1 MVWRDEE
8 ELMRAHS
15 IRIIPPAGGSH
26 WGALCR
32 LGTMQ
37 FFEHGPTVKQAVWR
51 LKQAVEASGGIWPEK
66 KKARQNIERKERRRR

>member
-1 MVWRDEE
+1 MK
-8 ELMRAHS
+8 AHS

-37 FFEHGPTVKQAVWR
+37 FFEHGPTVKHAVWR
-51 LKQAVEASGGIWPEK
+51 LKQAVEASGGTWPQK
-66 KKARQNIERKERRRR
+66 KKAHQTIRRNERRRRWTAR

>member
-1 MVWRDEE
+1 MK
-8 ELMRAHS
+8 AHS

-37 FFEHGPTVKQAVWR
+37 FFEHGPTVKHAVWR
-51 LKQAVEASGGIWPEK
+51 LKQAVEASGGIFPQERK
-66 KKARQNIERKERRRR
+66 VRQNIEQKERRRK